1 MFLAPYTQAFSF
13 NSSSFVV
20 GVQCSLR
27 RVDVRHYRSTP
38 KRHSVE
44 AAAPN
49 CVLPETTQTR
59 KEVIL
64 MEYRRPEIIAAD
76 EATPAIEGMKPG
88 GFVDNNHPTLP
99 PKSTGA
105 YLSDE

>member
-1 MFLAPYTQAFSF
+1 L
-13 NSSSFVV
+13 
-20 GVQCSLR
+20 LR
-27 RVDVRHYRSTP
+27 ESNLLEEGSMCGTNHPHRSAT
-38 KRHSVE
+38 VLE
-44 AAAPN
+44 AAATI

-64 MEYRRPEIIAAD
+64 MEYRRPEIIAAV
-76 EATPAIEGMKPG
+76 EATLAIEGMKPG

>member
-1 MFLAPYTQAFSF
+1 MFFTKGRCAALPIHTEAP
-13 NSSSFVV
+13 
-20 GVQCSLR
+20 QCWN
-27 RVDVRHYRSTP
+27 
-38 KRHSVE
+38 

-49 CVLPETTQTR
+49 CVSPETTQTR

-64 MEYRRPEIIAAD
+64 MEYRRPEIIAAV
-76 EATPAIEGMKPG
+76 EATLAIEGMKPG
-88 GFVDNNHPTLP
+88 GFADNNHPTLP

>member
-1 MFLAPYTQAFSF
+1 MFFTKGRCAALPIHTEAP
-13 NSSSFVV
+13 
-20 GVQCSLR
+20 QCWN
-27 RVDVRHYRSTP
+27 
-38 KRHSVE
+38 

-49 CVLPETTQTR
+49 CVLSETTQTR

-64 MEYRRPEIIAAD
+64 MEYRRPEIIAAV
-76 EATPAIEGMKPG
+76 EATLAIEGMKPG